1 MIKLLDLKT
10 GEAHTE
16 EELIARGETELHKY
30 QEVRE
35 FEGGEE

>member
-1 MIKLLDLKT
+1 MIKLLNPTT
-10 GEAHTE
+10 GETHTE

-35 FEGGEE
+35 FEGETV